1 MDILSRVAGTQSC
14 DGLSGGLSFVVMVKP
29 ADVSDLDDL
38 SAINFLNFTMLG
50 TIHLKRQERARAVI
64 VF

>member
-1 MDILSRVAGTQSC
+1 
-14 DGLSGGLSFVVMVKP
+14 MVKP